1 MARTPVVHPAV
12 SEGDKP
18 DVFPEALGSVY
29 GVELTTR
36 PDLGSELFD
45 TTFLD
50 DIVIKTNFKAIR
62 RATCFK

>member
-18 DVFPEALGSVY
+18 EVFPKALGPVY
-29 GVELTTR
+29 AMELPTR

-45 TTFLD
+45 TALLD
-50 DIVIKTNFKAIR
+50 KVVIKTNLQIVG

>member
-18 DVFPEALGSVY
+18 DVFPEAFGPVY

-50 DIVIKTNFKAIR
+50 DIVIKTDFQIFG

>member
-18 DVFPEALGSVY
+18 DVFPEALGPVY
-29 GVELTTR
+29 SVELTTR

-45 TTFLD
+45 SSFLD
-50 DIVIKTNFKAIR
+50 NIVIKTNLQIVG